1 MVKSIISDLQPP
13 RIKMLATLV
22 PRLPTKSTY
31 FVTLALLFLGVIL
44 SEQEN
49 LMYKKK
55 NVH

>member
-1 MVKSIISDLQPP
+1 
-13 RIKMLATLV
+13 MLATLV

-55 NVH
+55 MYIEL